1 MIGIDLRAFERKDFS
16 RLIEWVKSPAFLLQW
31 AGPIFSFPLDEPQ
44 LARYLEKPHGVRS
57 GRKIFKAVHSGTHE
71 VIGHIELD
79 DLDWGNKSGR
89 LCRVLVGDPSLRGKG
104 IGVQMT
110 RKILEVG
117 FNQLGLHRIDLVVFD
132 FNEEALRCYERVGF
146 VKEGRLR
153 DARRIGSEYWSLY
166 QMSILEHEW
175 RPSAK

>member
-1 MIGIDLRAFERKDFS
+1 MIKIDLRPFERKDSS
-16 RLIEWVKSPAFLLQW
+16 RLIEWVKSPEFLLQW
-31 AGPIFSFPLDEPQ
+31 AGPIFSFPLDEHQ
-44 LARYLEKPHGVRS
+44 LARYLEKSHGDRP
-57 GRKIFKAVHSGTHE
+57 GRRIVKAVHSGTHE

-132 FNEEALRCYERVGF
+132 FNEAALRCYERVGF

-175 RPSAK
+175 RPSAT